1 MTNQYDPDLQA
12 QVDVPVEIKNK
23 ELSVR
28 SLPAS
33 SWTVTRFQLSD
44 TVGPVRAIS
53 RNPYRKRVLLH
64 GDAPFL
70 YGSSTEQVRT
80 RDTAGLAGAN
90 MPVELTHTE
99 EVWIN
104 NEAAGTPDVTVNEE
118 SWPS

>member
-1 MTNQYDPDLQA
+1 MTDQYDPDLQA
-12 QVDVPVEIKNK
+12 PVEVPVEIKNK
-23 ELSVR
+23 QLSVR
-28 SLPAS
+28 SIPS
-33 SWTVTRFQLSD
+33 TSWTVTRFQLSD
-44 TVGPVRAIS
+44 TVGAIRAIS

-64 GDAPFL
+64 GDDSFH
-70 YGSSTEQVRT
+70 YGSSNEQVRT

-104 NEAAGTPDVTVNEE
+104 NVAAGTPDVTVNEE